1 MVETRC
7 KKQRN
12 QTIHLNPRCTNHKDR
27 SVKISCWI
35 CSTANHSIPH
45 KSERVLITAETW
57 KKILREDN
65 SIHRITQQLLH
76 LQNLELRTWSWGED
90 KISRTTISHNL
101 LIPFPEPLWSGK
113 SLQHSGIAA
122 CHNESCAKMDNDKSN
137 RQKVL
142 LWVCL
147 LPILSLNSWRNQP
160 RDFQTLI
167 IFLQHDC

>member
-35 CSTANHSIPH
+35 CSTANHSIPP

-76 LQNLELRTWSWGED
+76 LQNLELR
-90 KISRTTISHNL
+90 
-101 LIPFPEPLWSGK
+101 
-113 SLQHSGIAA
+113 
-122 CHNESCAKMDNDKSN
+122 
-137 RQKVL
+137 
-142 LWVCL
+142 
-147 LPILSLNSWRNQP
+147 
-160 RDFQTLI
+160 
-167 IFLQHDC
+167 